1 MVQEISTEL
10 ISNLKEECRLYNSI
24 KKIELMPIGIVHT
37 DASDDQIREETKD
50 VKAVVEVF
58 PEYEEALEGLDGYS
72 HLFIISYF
80 HKLRP
85 KQVGPLKVKPKRV
98 AKRGFKVKELPSLGV
113 FALDSP
119 TRPNPIGL
127 TLVRFLG
134 RHCRKLFVS
143 GIDLFDGTP
152 IIDIKAYQ
160 PDYRADGYSLPTWYV
175 GLMNRTGHV

>member
-10 ISNLKEECRLYNSI
+10 TSNLKEECRLYNSI
-24 KKIELMPIGIVHT
+24 KKIELRPIGIVHT
-37 DASDDQIREETKD
+37 DASDDQIREETKG
-50 VKAVVEVF
+50 VEAVVEVF

-98 AKRGFKVKELPSLGV
+98 AKRGFKVKELPLLGV

-127 TLVRFLG
+127 TLVRLLK
-134 RHCRKLFVS
+134 RDARKLFVS

-152 IIDIKAYQ
+152 VIDVKPYQ
-160 PDYRADGYSLPTWYV
+160 PDYKANNYSVPKWYLH
-175 GLMNRTGHV
+175 LMNRTGHL